1 MKKIFLIFGL
11 LILNSCATLESPVST
26 GMSKQNYCMA
36 KNLGAIAAICNSR
49 YYYYE
54 NGMEVLKKGNT
65 YAVFKNVTQPTTS
78 NFFENNFGN
87 GTFVAEVHSWADVQN
102 LLGKRGSINNNSN
115 SNDSI
120 TFDIKQKKEQCSAIG
135 FKPETEKYADCVLR
149 LVELDVKQ
157 QTQNQIVSAQNSGN
171 EALVRQLER
180 QNNIESSKALL
191 DLGQQLMQPK
201 QNNSNIYLPQTRRC
215 TVQGFGTFSNVTCR

>member
-87 GTFVAEVHSWADVQN
+87 GTFVFRTSSSDSCARCLVLLHSSCFTQVT
-102 LLGKRGSINNNSN
+102 NSLFVY
-115 SNDSI
+115 SFI
-120 TFDIKQKKEQCSAIG
+120 T
-135 FKPETEKYADCVLR
+135 
-149 LVELDVKQ
+149 
-157 QTQNQIVSAQNSGN
+157 
-171 EALVRQLER
+171 
-180 QNNIESSKALL
+180 
-191 DLGQQLMQPK
+191 
-201 QNNSNIYLPQTRRC
+201 
-215 TVQGFGTFSNVTCR
+215 